1 MNIALDMM
9 GGDYAPLEAIKGVQ
23 LFLSENS
30 DDVSLTLIGD
40 ESKLNSLIQEFAI
53 NPAAIN
59 VVHASQVIGM
69 QEHPTKALK
78 EKQQSS
84 ISIGFH
90 LLAASKID
98 AFISAGNTGAMMVG
112 ALYSIK

>member
-9 GGDYAPLEAIKGVQ
+9 GGDFAPLEAIKGVQ
-23 LFLSENS
+23 IFLSENK
-30 DDVSLTLIGD
+30 DEVKLTLIGD
-40 ESKLNSLIQEFAI
+40 ENKLNPLLEEYSIPRG
-53 NPAAIN
+53 NIN
-59 VVHASQVIGM
+59 VVHASEVIEM

-90 LLAASKID
+90 LLAASRTD
-98 AFISAGNTGAMMVG
+98 
-112 ALYSIK
+112 